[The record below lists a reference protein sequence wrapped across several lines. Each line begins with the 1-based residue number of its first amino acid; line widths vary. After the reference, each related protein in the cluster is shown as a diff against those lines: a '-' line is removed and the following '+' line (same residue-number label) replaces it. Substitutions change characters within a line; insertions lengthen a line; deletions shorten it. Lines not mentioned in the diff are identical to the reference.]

1 MASPSFKV
9 FVVEDNEWYN
19 KLLVHNLSL
28 NPDLEVKS
36 FTQGKDLLQSLSENP
51 QVITLDYR
59 LPDMNGEQLLE
70 KIKQFNDQIEV
81 IIISEQEEIET
92 AVELLKKGA
101 YDYLTKN
108 KDIQNRLLNSISK
121 IKKNHKL
128 KDEISSLKKEVQGKY
143 NFEQSIIGSS
153 EAIKKIFHLIH
164 KACETNITVSVHGE
178 TGTGKEVV
186 AKAIHYNSK
195 RKNKPFVAVNMAAIP
210 SELIESELF
219 GHEKGAFTGATARRI
234 GKFEEADQGTLFLDE
249 IGEIDLN
256 IQVKLLRVLQEREI
270 TRIGSNASCKID
282 CRIIVATHKDLR
294 QEVKNGNFR
303 EDLYYR
309 LFGLPIELPPLR
321 DRDNDVII
329 LAKHFMNLF
338 CKENDLN
345 PKKLAEE
352 AKSKLKAYH
361 FPGNVRELKSLIEL
375 AIVLSDTDEI
385 AANDI
390 TLNSMDEI
398 NDLMLQEQTLREYNQ
413 RIVQLYMKKYS
424 NDTKQVA
431 KQLDIGQTTVYRL
444 LKESK
449 DETE

>member
-1 MASPSFKV
+1 MASPIFKV

-28 NPDLEVKS
+28 NPELEVKS
-36 FTQGKDLLQSLSENP
+36 FTNGKDLLQSLSENP

-108 KDIQNRLLNSISK
+108 KDIQNRLVNCISK
-121 IKKNHKL
+121 IKKNQKL
-128 KDEISSLKKEVQGKY
+128 KDELSNLKREVQGKY
-143 NFEQSIIGSS
+143 HFEQSIIGSS

-164 KACETNITVSVHGE
+164 KACETNITVSIQGE

-219 GHEKGAFTGATARRI
+219 GHEKGAFTGATSRRI
-234 GKFEEADQGTLFLDE
+234 GKFEEANQGTLFLDE

-270 TRIGSNASCKID
+270 NRIGSNTNCKID

-321 DRDNDVII
+321 DRDNDVIL
-329 LAKHFMNLF
+329 LAKHFMNLY
-338 CKENDLN
+338 CKENEIK
-345 PKKLAEE
+345 PKKLTED
-352 AKSKLKAYH
+352 AKAKLKNYS

-375 AIVLSDTDEI
+375 AVVLSDTDEI
-385 AANDI
+385 AENDI